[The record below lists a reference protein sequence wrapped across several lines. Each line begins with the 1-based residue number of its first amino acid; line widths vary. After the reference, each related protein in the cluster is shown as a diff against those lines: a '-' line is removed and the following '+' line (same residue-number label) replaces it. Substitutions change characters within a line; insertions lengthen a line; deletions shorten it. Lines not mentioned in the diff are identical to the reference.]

1 MREIRVAMLGF
12 GGIAKSHKR
21 GYEIFEKEG
30 TQIKLV
36 AICDIDPE
44 QFTKV
49 QEINLGAAH
58 PYNMDGIAT
67 YTELDKML
75 ATEDF
80 EMVDICLPS
89 FLHKEYTIR
98 MLEAGKHVL
107 CEKPMA
113 LCEADCLEMIETAKK
128 YGKKLMIGQCLR
140 FEPQYLYL
148 KDLIDNETFGK
159 VKYVN
164 MTRISSLP
172 LWGFERWFQDT
183 ARSGGCAMDLHIHDV
198 DMLRFLFGEPTSVSA
213 VAVDDVT
220 RWQYISSR
228 FFYDGFVAEA
238 TGSWLEPQGHPFRA
252 GYRVCFDKATVV
264 LDSAGITVYKTDGES
279 YKAEYAPANRMAEE
293 IRLLATTIADP
304 DAVNTVNTP
313 ESAASTVALIE
324 ALRKSADNGGI
335 KIDL

>member
-21 GYEIFEKEG
+21 AYELFEKEG
-30 TQIKLV
+30 TPIKLV

-58 PYNMDGIAT
+58 PYSMDGIAT
-67 YTELDKML
+67 YTDLNEML
-75 ATEDF
+75 SREDF

-89 FLHKEYTIR
+89 YLHKEYTIR

-113 LCEADCLEMIETAKK
+113 LCEADCLEMIDTAKRC
-128 YGKKLMIGQCLR
+128 GKKLMIGQCLR

-148 KDLIDNETFGK
+148 KELIDNNTFGK
-159 VKYVN
+159 VRYVN
-164 MTRISSLP
+164 MTRLSALP

-198 DMLRFLFGEPTSVSA
+198 DMIRFLFGEPESVSA
-213 VAVDDVT
+213 VAVDSIT
-220 RWQYISSR
+220 RWQYINSR
-228 FFYDGFVAEA
+228 FFYDEFVAEA
-238 TGSWLEPQGHPFRA
+238 TGSWLEPQGHPFKA
-252 GYRVCFDKATVV
+252 GYRVNFEHATVV
-264 LDSAGITVYKTDGES
+264 LEGSEITVYSEDGSS
-279 YKAEYAPANRMAEE
+279 YKAEYGKANRMAEE
-293 IRLLATTIADP
+293 IRLLAKTITEP
-304 DAVNTVNTP
+304 DTVNTVNTP
-313 ESAASTVALIE
+313 ESAASTVALVE
-324 ALRKSADNGGI
+324 ALRRSADLCGA
-335 KIDL
+335 KIEL